1 MFTLV
6 LIFGEMI
13 QFDIIFCSYW
23 GWFETRLGSTYV
35 KLGQFIA
42 SSPTVFPAEYVKEF
56 QACLDST
63 STVSFVEVKRIIEGE
78 LGRPLRT
85 RGGGTTIRTGQVNIL
100 KSGP

>member
-1 MFTLV
+1 MFT

-13 QFDIIFCSYW
+13 QFDTILLSYW
-23 GWFETRLGSTYV
+23 GWFFWNHLRLGSTYV

-78 LGRPLRT
+78 LGRPLKDR
-85 RGGGTTIRTGQVNIL
+85 GGTTI
-100 KSGP
+100 S